1 MRLEIESIDIKDIQA
16 DSKTYTKDGVLY
28 INLKELE
35 ELILK
40 DPRIKSVD
48 VNLVNPGDNVRI
60 LNLLDVIQPRCKID
74 KVEADFPGFIGKMQ
88 IAGSGRTRSL
98 RGVVVL
104 VSNPCTERKEN
115 GLLDMAGPIADL
127 SPYAKMKNVSIA
139 PYIQD
144 GAEERDFENAVK
156 DAGLKTA
163 VYLARAAEGHPVD
176 EVEVYDLDIP
186 NPDLESKLPRVAL
199 YYQLY
204 SPQFDHRKIS
214 DSCLY
219 GTHVSNLM
227 PTVMHPNEILDGG
240 LVGWLAIKALDTYSV
255 QNHAVIKELYRHHGK
270 DLNFVG
276 VVCATANMEPVARVR
291 SACMA
296 ANLVKNV
303 LGADGVILIKILGGL
318 PHIDLALTGE
328 ECEKL
333 GVKTAIYTNPLTP
346 FGTLSDTILFNA
358 ASLDLIILS
367 GAPFERVIIPWK
379 AEKFLAG
386 NAETRIFCP
395 DPIEQFAGD
404 PVIDVEEYLLPGAH
418 DHLGGAKVI
427 VKEY

>member
-48 VNLVNPGDNVRI
+48 VDLVYPGDNVRI

-74 KVEADFPGFIGKMQ
+74 KVDADFPGFIGKMQ

-98 RGVVVL
+98 TGVVVL
-104 VSNPCTERKEN
+104 VSNPGTRRKEN

-144 GAEERDFENAVK
+144 GTEERDFENAVK

-204 SPQFDHRKIS
+204 SPQFDHRKMS
-214 DSCLY
+214 DPCLY

-270 DLNFVG
+270 DLIFVG

-346 FGTLSDTILFNA
+346 FGTLADTILFNA
-358 ASLDLIILS
+358 ESLDLIILS

-395 DPIEQFAGD
+395 DPIEQYAGD
-404 PVIDVEEYLLPGAH
+404 PVIDVEEYLLAGVH